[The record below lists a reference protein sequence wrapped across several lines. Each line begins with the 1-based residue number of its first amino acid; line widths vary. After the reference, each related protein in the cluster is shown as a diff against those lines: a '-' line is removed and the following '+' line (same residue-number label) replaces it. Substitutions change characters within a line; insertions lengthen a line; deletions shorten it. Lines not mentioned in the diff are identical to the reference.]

1 MGSLRKGLYGCWRV
15 SDGCQDE
22 GFSVGQMDLVLR
34 EIKNQDVMFLWRK
47 QKETTSMGK
56 SQESGRHSCK
66 ACCRL
71 TYNTLFGQYVVT
83 EIITI
88 NNINVILRPFM
99 ALL

>member
-56 SQESGRHSCK
+56 SQESGQHSCK
-66 ACCRL
+66 ACCRS